1 MFIRQHHR
9 NTDNISQIEGHYEII
24 GITIN
29 TCKHKQN
36 HFFFL
41 NDRQI
46 FYRNVYTVKKKINK

>member
-9 NTDNISQIEGHYEII
+9 NTDNISQIEGHYGII

-36 HFFFL
+36 HF
-41 NDRQI
+41 
-46 FYRNVYTVKKKINK
+46 KKKMIDKYFIETCIL